1 MVILHPPKENINKIL
16 LGNILSLFPLSLS
29 KIIIL
34 TENKLFLLDAMA
46 LIYRAYYA
54 FKNNPRVNSKGVN
67 TSAAFGFANTLFD
80 VLRKEQPT
88 HIGVAFDTIAPTV
101 RHEGY
106 ELYKAHRE
114 ETPEDIISSLP
125 VIHELLHAFKIPVLF
140 VDGFEADDVIGT
152 LAKQAEAAGW
162 LTYMM
167 TSDKDFGQLVSDR
180 TLIYRPGKFGGDV
193 DILGVKEVCEKFGV
207 SNPLQVIDMLGLWGD
222 ASDNIPGIPG
232 VGEVTARKLLAE
244 FGSVENLVA
253 HPEKV
258 ANEKLRQKV
267 IDFKDQALMS
277 KSLATIILDV
287 PIAFEPDKLVMEPP
301 DEQRLKRLFDELEFR
316 ALGERVF
323 KWAGSFNS
331 EKRKAKSEIEDK
343 SEKRK
348 AKSEIEDKS
357 EKRKAK
363 SEIEDKSEKRKAK
376 SENSGPDLFSDLDEP
391 VKNQET
397 TTNEI
402 SPFHDFAI
410 SPSDISLATISD
422 TRHTYVLVT
431 TQEAR
436 HDLIRCLKE
445 SKTFCF
451 DTETTG
457 IDPNNS
463 ELVGMSFSVKPHEA
477 CYVPLPENYHETE
490 LIVQEFKEVLED
502 PKIEKVGQNMKFD
515 IAILKWYGIDV
526 KVPMFDTMLA
536 HYLIQ
541 PDMRHNMDLLSEIY
555 LKYKPVAIET
565 LIGKKGANQLSMR
578 TVDTETV
585 KEYAAEDAD
594 VTLQLKD
601 VFEPMLAESDTRKLF
616 DEIEIP
622 LIPVLA
628 SMEKEGVRIDSSVL
642 NEYSVELEREVLRI
656 TEEIFKDAGTS
667 FNISSPKQ
675 LGEILYDRLK
685 IVEKPKQTKTKQY
698 STSEDVLTKLEAKH
712 PIISKI
718 LEYRSLTKL
727 KSTYVDVLPLLVSHR
742 DNRIHTS
749 YNQAVAA
756 TGRLSSNN
764 PNLQNIPIRTE
775 KGREIRKAFVPRNE
789 NYTLL
794 SADYSQIELRII
806 ASMSGDKNMIE
817 AFKNGEDIHQATA
830 AKIYNTPLAEV
841 SKDMRRNAK
850 MVNFGIIYGISSF
863 GLSER
868 SGMSRKEAADVIK
881 QYFEQYP
888 GIKAYMDNTIAF
900 ARANGYVETLMK
912 RRRYLRDIN
921 SGNANVRGFAER
933 NAINAPVQGTAADM
947 IKIAMIRIF
956 DEIEKRK
963 FRSRMILQVH
973 DELVFDVHQ
982 AEVEDVKKIV
992 ETGMKNA
999 MLLDVPVEVD
1009 MNTGENWL
1017 LAH

>member
-1 MVILHPPKENINKIL
+1 MRRSKKENINKVL
-16 LGNILSLFPLSLS
+16 LGNILWGNPFIFAENL
-29 KIIIL
+29 IL
-34 TENKLFLLDAMA
+34 AENKLFLLDALA

-54 FKNNPRVNSKGVN
+54 FKNNPRVSSKGVN
-67 TSAAFGFANTLFD
+67 TSAVFGFANTLFD
-80 VLRKEQPT
+80 ILRKEQPT

-125 VIHELLHAFKIPVLF
+125 LIHELLHGFNIPVLF

-162 LTYMM
+162 TTYMM

-180 TLIYRPGKFGGDV
+180 TLIYKPAKFGGDV
-193 DILGVKEVCEKFGV
+193 EIMGVKEVCEKFGI
-207 SNPLQVIDMLGLWGD
+207 SNPSQVIDMLGLWGD

-244 FGSVENLVA
+244 FGTVENLVE
-253 HPEKV
+253 HPEKI

-287 PIAFEPDKLVMEPP
+287 PIAFEPEKLVLEPP

-323 KWAGSFNS
+323 KWAGGLNKNEYRISNNERRIS
-331 EKRKAKSEIEDK
+331 NEKGDS
-343 SEKRK
+343 
-348 AKSEIEDKS
+348 
-357 EKRKAK
+357 
-363 SEIEDKSEKRKAK
+363 
-376 SENSGPDLFSDLDEP
+376 NQPPDLFSNL
-391 VKNQET
+391 ET
-397 TTNEI
+397 PLPNNENT
-402 SPFHDFAI
+402 SN
-410 SPSDISLATISD
+410 DISLPRYLATSLPDPSLPRYLVTSLLDPSLLEIATISD
-422 TRHTYVLVT
+422 TPHTYHLVNT
-431 TQEAR
+431 PEAR
-436 HDLIRCLKE
+436 RDLIRSLKQ

-457 IDPNNS
+457 VDPNNS

-477 CYVPLPENYHETE
+477 FYIPFPENYHETE
-490 LIVQEFKEVLED
+490 LIVHEFKEVLED
-502 PKIEKVGQNMKFD
+502 PGIEKVGQNMKFD
-515 IAILKWYGIDV
+515 LAILKWYGIDV
-526 KVPMFDTMLA
+526 KAPMFDTMMA
-536 HYLIQ
+536 HYLLQ
-541 PDMRHNMDLLSEIY
+541 PDMRHNMDYLSEIY
-555 LKYKPVAIET
+555 LKYKPVSIES
-565 LIGKKGANQLSMR
+565 LIGKKGSGQLSMR

-594 VTLQLKD
+594 VTLQLKN
-601 VFEPMLAESDTRKLF
+601 VFEPLLADSDTRKLF

-642 NEYSVELEREVLRI
+642 NEYSVELEKEVLI
-656 TEEIFKDAGTS
+656 IKEEIFKEAGTT

-675 LGEILYDRLK
+675 LGEVLYDKLR

-727 KSTYVDVLPLLVSHR
+727 KSTYVDVLPGLVSPR

-775 KGREIRKAFVPRNE
+775 KGREIRKAFVPRNN

-830 AKIYNTPLAEV
+830 AKIYSMTLSEV

-850 MVNFGIIYGISSF
+850 MVNFGIIYGISAF

-868 SGMSRKEAADVIK
+868 SGMSRKEASDVIK

-888 GIKAYMDNTIAF
+888 GIREYMDNTIAF
-900 ARANGYVETLMK
+900 ARARGYVETLMK
-912 RRRYLRDIN
+912 RRRYLRDIHSN
-921 SGNANVRGFAER
+921 NANVRGFAER

-956 DEIEKRK
+956 HKFEERK
-963 FRSRMILQVH
+963 LRSRMILQVH
-973 DELVFDVHQ
+973 DELVFDVHNS
-982 AEVEDVKKIV
+982 EIEEVKKIV
-992 ETGMKNA
+992 EDGMKNA
-999 MLLDVPVEVD
+999 LLLDVPVEVD
-1009 MNTGENWL
+1009 MNTGANWL

>member
-1 MVILHPPKENINKIL
+1 M
-16 LGNILSLFPLSLS
+16 LGNIFCRIPVSLPKTTVLSE
-29 KIIIL
+29 K
-34 TENKLFLLDAMA
+34 KLFLLDAMA

-67 TSAAFGFANTLFD
+67 TSAVFGFANTLFD
-80 VLRKEQPT
+80 VLRKEKPT

-106 ELYKAHRE
+106 EFYKSHRE

-125 VIHELLHAFKIPVLF
+125 LIHELLHAFNIPVLF

-152 LAKQAEAAGW
+152 LAKRAEAEGFI
-162 LTYMM
+162 TYMM
-167 TSDKDFGQLVSDR
+167 TSDKDFGQLVSAT
-180 TLIYRPGKFGGDV
+180 TLVYKPGKFGGEV
-193 DILGVKEVCEKFGV
+193 EILGVKEVCEKFGI

-244 FGSVENLVA
+244 FGSVENIVE

-267 IDFKDQALMS
+267 IEFKDQALMS

-287 PIAFEPDKLVMEPP
+287 PLPFEPSKLLVEPP

-323 KWAGSFNS
+323 KWAETLNG
-331 EKRKAKSEIEDK
+331 EKRKAKSEIEEK

-348 AKSEIEDKS
+348 AKSEIEEKS

-363 SEIEDKSEKRKAK
+363 SEIKQ
-376 SENSGPDLFSDLDEP
+376 NDLFSDIEEP
-391 VKNQET
+391 VINPGT
-397 TTNEI
+397 TTSEI
-402 SPFHDFAI
+402 SPFAFHL
-410 SPSDISLATISD
+410 SPLEGALATISD
-422 TRHTYVLVT
+422 TPHKYILVNT
-431 TQEAR
+431 PETR
-436 HDLIRCLKE
+436 RSLIRSLKE

-477 CYVPLPENYHETE
+477 WYIPLPENYHEAGM
-490 LIVQEFKEVLED
+490 IVQEFREVLED
-502 PKIEKVGQNMKFD
+502 QAIEKVGQNMKFD
-515 IAILKWYGIDV
+515 IAILKWYDV
-526 KVPMFDTMLA
+526 NVKTPMFDTMLA

-555 LKYKPVAIET
+555 LKYKPVSIET
-565 LIGKKGANQLSMR
+565 LIGKKGSGQLSMR
-578 TVDTETV
+578 TVDIETV

-594 VTLQLKD
+594 VTLQLKY

-642 NEYSVELEREVLRI
+642 NEYSGELEKEVAKI
-656 TEEIFKDAGTS
+656 QEEIFGLAGTT

-675 LGEILYDRLK
+675 LGDILYERLK
-685 IVEKPKQTKTKQY
+685 IVEKPKQTKTKQN
-698 STSEDVLTKLEAKH
+698 STSEDVLAKLEAKH

-727 KSTYVDVLPLLVSHR
+727 KSTYVDVLPGLVSPR

-806 ASMSGDKNMIE
+806 ASMSGDKNMIA

-830 AKIYNTPLAEV
+830 AKIYNIDASEV

-868 SGMSRKEAADVIK
+868 SGMSRKEASDVIK

-888 GIKAYMDNTIAF
+888 GIREYMDNTIAF

-963 FRSRMILQVH
+963 LKSRMILQVH
-973 DELVFDVHQ
+973 DELVFDVHLP
-982 AEVEDVKKIV
+982 EVDDVKKIV
-992 ETGMKNA
+992 AEGMKNA
-999 MLLDVPVEVD
+999 MYLDVPVEID
-1009 MNTGENWL
+1009 MNTGANWL

>member
-1 MVILHPPKENINKIL
+1 MVFLHPPKENINKIL
-16 LGNILSLFPLSLS
+16 LGNILSLFPLSLH
-29 KIIIL
+29 KTTNL
-34 TENKLFLLDAMA
+34 PENKLFLLDAMA

-54 FKNNPRVNSKGVN
+54 FKNNPRVSSKGVN

-80 VLRKEQPT
+80 VLRKEKPT

-106 ELYKAHRE
+106 ELYKAHRQ
-114 ETPEDIISSLP
+114 ETPEDIILSIPL
-125 VIHELLHAFKIPVLF
+125 IHELLHAFRIPVLF

-152 LAKQAEAAGW
+152 LARQAETAGW
-162 LTYMM
+162 TTYMM
-167 TSDKDFGQLVSDR
+167 TSDKDFGQLVSAT
-180 TLIYRPGKFGGDV
+180 TLIYKPGKFGGDV
-193 DILGVKEVCEKFGV
+193 EIMGVKEVCEKFGI

-244 FGSVENLVA
+244 FGSVENLVE

-267 IDFKDQALMS
+267 IEFKDQALMS

-287 PIAFEPDKLVMEPP
+287 PIAFEPDKLVVEAP
-301 DEQRLKRLFDELEFR
+301 DELRLKRIFDELEFR

-323 KWAGSFNS
+323 KWAAGMQDPGSRIQDAGS
-331 EKRKAKSEIEDK
+331 RIQDAGSRMQDAGSKILHPASDI
-343 SEKRK
+343 
-348 AKSEIEDKS
+348 
-357 EKRKAK
+357 
-363 SEIEDKSEKRKAK
+363 
-376 SENSGPDLFSDLDEP
+376 PDLFSDLESVPSYP
-391 VKNQET
+391 VTRQ
-397 TTNEI
+397 
-402 SPFHDFAI
+402 
-410 SPSDISLATISD
+410 PSDPVTQPPSHPAFPIPHPESDNSLATISD
-422 TRHTYVLVT
+422 TPHTYILVT
-431 TQEAR
+431 TPEAR
-436 HDLIRCLKE
+436 RELIRSLKK

-457 IDPNNS
+457 VDPNNS

-477 CYVPLPENYHETE
+477 YYIPFPENYHETE

-502 PKIEKVGQNMKFD
+502 HAIEKVGQNMKFD

-536 HYLIQ
+536 HYLLQ
-541 PDMRHNMDLLSEIY
+541 PDMRHNMDYLSEIY
-555 LKYKPVAIET
+555 LKYKPVPIES
-565 LIGKKGANQLSMR
+565 LIGKKGAGQLSMR
-578 TVDTETV
+578 TVDTDTI

-594 VTLQLKD
+594 VTLQLKN
-601 VFEPMLAESDTRKLF
+601 VFEPLLADSDTRKLF

-642 NEYSVELEREVLRI
+642 NEYSVELEKEVLI
-656 TEEIFKDAGTS
+656 IKEEIFREAGTT

-675 LGEILYDRLK
+675 LGEILYERLK
-685 IVEKPKQTKTKQY
+685 IVEKPRQTKTKQN

-727 KSTYVDVLPLLVSHR
+727 KSTYVDVLPLLVSPR

-775 KGREIRKAFVPRNE
+775 KGREIRKAFVPRND
-789 NYTLL
+789 NYILL

-806 ASMSGDKNMIE
+806 ASMSGDKNMME

-830 AKIYNTPLAEV
+830 AKIYGMKLSEV

-850 MVNFGIIYGISSF
+850 MVNFGIIYGISAF

-888 GIKAYMDNTIAF
+888 GIREYMDNTIAF
-900 ARANGYVETLMK
+900 ARANGFVETLMK
-912 RRRYLRDIN
+912 RRRYLRDIH

-956 DEIEKRK
+956 HK
-963 FRSRMILQVH
+963 FEEQKLRSRMILQVH
-973 DELVFDVHQ
+973 DELVFDVHNS
-982 AEVEDVKKIV
+982 EVEEVKNII
-992 ETGMKNA
+992 EIGMKNA
-999 MLLDVPVEVD
+999 LLLDVPVEID
-1009 MNTGENWL
+1009 MNTGANWL

>member
-1 MVILHPPKENINKIL
+1 
-16 LGNILSLFPLSLS
+16 
-29 KIIIL
+29 
-34 TENKLFLLDAMA
+34 MA

-106 ELYKAHRE
+106 ELYKANRE

-125 VIHELLHAFKIPVLF
+125 LIHELLHAFRIPILF

-162 LTYMM
+162 MTYMM

-244 FGSVENLVA
+244 FGSVENLVE

-287 PIAFEPDKLVMEPP
+287 PIAFEPDKLVMEAP
-301 DEQRLKRLFDELEFR
+301 DELRLKRIFDELEFR

-323 KWAGSFNS
+323 KWVGTLGREEVRKEER
-331 EKRKAKSEIEDK
+331 EK
-343 SEKRK
+343 KRN
-348 AKSEIEDKS
+348 
-357 EKRKAK
+357 
-363 SEIEDKSEKRKAK
+363 
-376 SENSGPDLFSDLDEP
+376 ENRNELPSDLFSELPDVFPDDLPHVLPHELP
-391 VKNQET
+391 
-397 TTNEI
+397 NELPNVFPDDL
-402 SPFHDFAI
+402 SHD
-410 SPSDISLATISD
+410 SLSTISD
-422 TRHTYVLVT
+422 TRHTYILVN
-431 TQEAR
+431 TQESR
-436 HDLIRCLKE
+436 YDLIRSLKK

-457 IDPNNS
+457 VDPNNS

-477 CYVPLPENYHETE
+477 YYIPLPENYHEAE

-541 PDMRHNMDLLSEIY
+541 PDMRHNMDFLSEIY
-555 LKYKPVAIET
+555 LKYKPVSIET
-565 LIGKKGANQLSMR
+565 LIGKKGASQLSMR

-594 VTLQLKD
+594 VTLQLKN
-601 VFEPMLAESDTRKLF
+601 VFEPMLADSDTRKLF

-656 TEEIFKDAGTS
+656 TVEIFNDAGTS

-675 LGEILYDRLK
+675 LGEILYDKLR

-727 KSTYVDVLPLLVSHR
+727 KSTYVDVLPLLVSAR

-806 ASMSGDKNMIE
+806 ASMSGDEHMIE
-817 AFKNGEDIHQATA
+817 AFRKGEDIHQATA

-868 SGMSRKEAADVIK
+868 SGMSRKEAADVIR

-956 DEIEKRK
+956 DEIERLKL
-963 FRSRMILQVH
+963 RSRMILQVH

-992 ETGMKNA
+992 EIGMKNA
-999 MLLDVPVEVD
+999 LLLDVPVEID
-1009 MNTGENWL
+1009 MNTGANWL